1 MGALLHNV
9 AISHHK
15 DEVGIPDGGKTVCDH
30 KAGAALH
37 QAVHGGLDALLGT
50 GIHAAGGLVQN
61 QDAVICQNGAGDGE
75 QLLLALTYVG
85 SILVQLHLV
94 AAGQGADK
102 VVSVGSLGGGNH
114 FFVGSIQTAIADVLH
129 DGALEQPCVLQH
141 HAEALAQ
148 SAAVK
153 VTHIVAIQGDGTGIH
168 IIEAHEQLD
177 HGGLACAGG
186 ADDGHLLAGLDLTAE
201 IVDDGLVR
209 GVAEADMAECHLTV
223 DAAGV
228 GPAGR
233 VCLLILFR
241 LVQKFEHPLSGSG
254 HTLQHVGHLRKLLDG
269 LGEVLDVL
277 DEGLNVTDG
286 NGAVCRKNA
295 AHDGHRHVA
304 QIAHKV
310 HNGHHQ
316 AGEKLALP
324 CGFVQLIVGGVEVVQ
339 HHGLAVEGF
348 DHVVAG
354 VDFFHLTV
362 HNAQNGLL
370 CLEVF
375 LAELD
380 HDEHQHQRDRQD
392 QQGDQG
398 HLRADGQHH
407 DQHADHGGHTGDEL
421 GDALVQ
427 ALAQRVHIVGDAGQH
442 LAHGALFKVGKGQAV
457 DLFADLLAEVV
468 ADFLG
473 KAGHEPALNK
483 AEGAAQQVHAQQ
495 KQQDAADI
503 HKVDAAGAA
512 QLGDPAGG
520 KSRGGLCQHL
530 RACNIEDSRKNGKY
544 NGGNER
550 KAVAAKVA
558 HKLQQ
563 GALEVLGAFG
573 RHASGSWHITHP
585 PFRYSEI

>member
-1 MGALLHNV
+1 M
-9 AISHHK
+9 
-15 DEVGIPDGGKTVCDH
+15 VG
-30 KAGAALH
+30 
-37 QAVHGGLDALLGT
+37 
-50 GIHAAGGLVQN
+50 
-61 QDAVICQNGAGDGE
+61 
-75 QLLLALTYVG
+75 
-85 SILVQLHLV
+85 
-94 AAGQGADK
+94 
-102 VVSVGSLGGGNH
+102 VGSLGGGDH
-114 FFVGSIQTAIADVLH
+114 FFIGGIQSAIADVLH

-141 HAEALAQ
+141 HAEALTQ
-148 SAAVK
+148 GAAVK
-153 VTHIVAIQGDGTGIH
+153 VPHIVAIQGDGTGIH

-177 HGGLACAGG
+177 HGSFARAGR

-209 GVAEADMAECHLTV
+209 GVAEADMAECHLSV
-223 DAAGV
+223 DAGRVRA
-228 GPAGR
+228 AGR

-241 LVQKFEHPLSGSG
+241 LVQKLEHPLSGSG
-254 HTLQHVGHLRKLLDG
+254 HALQHVGHLRQLLDG

-295 AHDGHRHVA
+295 AHDGHRHIA
-304 QIAHKV
+304 QITHKV

-324 CGFVQLIVGGVEVVQ
+324 RRFIQLIVGGVEVVQ
-339 HHGLAVEGF
+339 HHGFAVEGF

-362 HNAQNGLL
+362 YDAQNGLL
-370 CLEVF
+370 GLEVF
-375 LAELD
+375 LAELNY
-380 HDEHQHQRDRQD
+380 DEHKHQRDGQD

-442 LAHGALFKVGKGQAV
+442 LAHGALFKIGKGQAV
-457 DLFADLLAEVV
+457 DLFADLAAEVV
-468 ADFLG
+468 AHLLR
-473 KAGHEPALNK
+473 KTGHQPALNK
-483 AEGAAQQVHAQQ
+483 AECAAQQVHAQQ

-512 QLGDPAGG
+512 QLGDPAGSKG
-520 KSRGGLCQHL
+520 RGGLCQHL
-530 RACNIEDSRKNGKY
+530 GACNVEDGRKNGKY

-550 KAVAAKVA
+550 KAVAAKGA

-573 RHASGSWHITHP
+573 RHASGSWHINHP